1 MALRAQ
7 VRSPVSSLKANSA
20 LPWGAL
26 ALLWLAGLYMRLPIL
41 IAPPLAGEIA
51 ESLSLGSAAVGALT
65 TVPYVVLALSM
76 MLAVRFAR
84 RIGMLRALV
93 LALIIVAIGSGA
105 RGLTLSAPVLFTASV
120 VMGLGLAVMQVTI
133 PALLRDWTPS
143 HLALGSA
150 VYINGI
156 TVGELLGAGG
166 TRPVVLTLAGGSWQL
181 ALLLWSLPALA
192 IALLLVRRLRARAGP
207 PDAGQAPD
215 EAARRPV
222 SLRSSRVWLMGIPLA
237 ASVGLFMAANAYMS
251 SILDARGE
259 TELLTLALL
268 FYNASP
274 LAASLVMLW
283 RGRRW
288 ITRRWPLGIFAALG
302 VLGLVGFLAME
313 GWPAL
318 IALVISGFGITL
330 ELTLIMAL
338 PPCLERGEAVASLT
352 AGMSFVGYSLAFVM
366 PMVGGWM
373 AEAFDRASL
382 SLWPML
388 VFAALSLVAVYRMP
402 MTARGD
408 DETAVKRPS
417 ALEQRR
423 CRL

>member
-1 MALRAQ
+1 MVLRPHT
-7 VRSPVSSLKANSA
+7 RSSLPSSLVQAS

-26 ALLWLAGLYMRLPIL
+26 SLLWLVGLYMRLPIL

-51 ESLSLGSAAVGALT
+51 EALSLGSAAVGALT

-84 RIGMLRALV
+84 RIGMLRALT
-93 LALIIVAIGSGA
+93 LALAVVALGSGA

-120 VMGLGLAVMQVTI
+120 VMGLGLAVMQVTV

-143 HLALGSA
+143 HLGLGSA
-150 VYINGI
+150 IYLNGM

-166 TRPVVLTLAGGSWQL
+166 TRPVVLTLAGDSWQM
-181 ALLLWSLPALA
+181 ALLLWSLPALV
-192 IALLLVRRLRARAGP
+192 IVVLLAVRLRKSSRRGKGAAVS
-207 PDAGQAPD
+207 
-215 EAARRPV
+215 EAVPSRSL
-222 SLRSSRVWLMGIPLA
+222 SLRSARVWLMGVPLA
-237 ASVGLFMAANAYMS
+237 ASIGLFMGTNAYLS
-251 SILDARGE
+251 SILEARGE
-259 TELLTLALL
+259 AELLTLALL

-288 ITRRWPLGIFAALG
+288 ITRRRPLGIFAALG
-302 VLGLVGFLAME
+302 VLGLLGFLGME

-352 AGMSFVGYSLAFVM
+352 AGMSFVGYSMAFVM
-366 PMVGGWM
+366 PMIGGWL
-373 AEAFDRASL
+373 AEAFSHESL
-382 SLWPML
+382 ALWPML
-388 VFAALSLVAVYRMP
+388 LFATLSLVAVYRMP
-402 MTARGD
+402 LSASGD
-408 DETAVKRPS
+408 EGAEVERQ
-417 ALEQRR
+417 A
-423 CRL
+423 